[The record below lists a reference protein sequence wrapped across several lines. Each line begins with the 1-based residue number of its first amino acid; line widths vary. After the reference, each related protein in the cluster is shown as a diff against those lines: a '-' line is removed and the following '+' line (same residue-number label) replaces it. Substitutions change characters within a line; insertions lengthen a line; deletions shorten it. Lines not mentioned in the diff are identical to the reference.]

1 MPSAVL
7 FASHASATEVWVTE
21 DVRRFGGAESP
32 VGVVPVG
39 GGGVVPVGGG
49 GVVSTGGGGASHA
62 EVETVT
68 VDFAPTLPFESTPA
82 TAYW

>member
-1 MPSAVL
+1 MAV
-7 FASHASATEVWVTE
+7 
-21 DVRRFGGAESP
+21 GGG
-32 VGVVPVG
+32 GVVPVG

-49 GVVSTGGGGASHA
+49 GVVSTGGGSGASHA

-68 VDFAPTLPFESTPA
+68 VDLAPTLPFESTPA